1 MALTTQRPSTR
12 AAATTGRQPTP
23 CMNRPVRAPFIHSS
37 STRPAR
43 ASTVRVHS
51 DNPARQ
57 ALSGLVAGIYKATA
71 SFQQVD
77 SSLPPLWQ
85 ALMKLDK
92 GAVQAALRNG
102 ADPNEVNVQGVLGH
116 GSLSG
121 YLQETCQHSA

>member
-1 MALTTQRPSTR
+1 M
-12 AAATTGRQPTP
+12 
-23 CMNRPVRAPFIHSS
+23 
-37 STRPAR
+37 
-43 ASTVRVHS
+43 HS

-121 YLQETCQHSA
+121 DFQETCQHSA